1 MGVSLISEK
10 RKTRNQSRARTI
22 EAKQVW
28 RTKEKNGKSVHY
40 RKWNDEERYH
50 NERVAEQMDETSTPK
65 SIHSHSAES
74 FISGTERLPA
84 AFSTLSDVFC
94 HFNPSTRLDLQPQNG
109 NGVASSFA
117 NMVCTAARNG
127 YEFVSEFSNGVSRP
141 MTNHVHHVMRKST
154 AIKPATNYRI
164 YVDWLLSWKSV
175 AIASF
180 VQAIHPFVAYFA
192 SC

>member
-1 MGVSLISEK
+1 MERERSKRNRSGEQK
-10 RKTRNQSRARTI
+10 RKTASRCII
-22 EAKQVW
+22 E
-28 RTKEKNGKSVHY
+28 
-40 RKWNDEERYH
+40 
-50 NERVAEQMDETSTPK
+50 
-65 SIHSHSAES
+65 
-74 FISGTERLPA
+74 SGTTKKDIITRGWPNRRMKRVLRNPFIHIQQKVLLAEPSVYRA

-141 MTNHVHHVMRKST
+141 MTSHVHQVMRKST
-154 AIKPATNYRI
+154 AMKPATNNYRI
-164 YVDWLLSWKSV
+164 YVDSLLSWKSL
-175 AIASF
+175 AIACF
-180 VQAIHPFVAYFA
+180 VQGIHPFVAYLV

>member
-10 RKTRNQSRARTI
+10 RKTRNQSGARTI

-28 RTKEKNGKSVHY
+28 RTKEKNGKSGHY
-40 RKWNDEERYH
+40 RKWNDEGRYD
-50 NERVAEQMDETSTPK
+50 NERVDEQTDETSTPK

-84 AFSTLSDVFC
+84 AFSTLSHVFC

-109 NGVASSFA
+109 NGVAVSSFA

-141 MTNHVHHVMRKST
+141 MTSHVHHVMRKSS
-154 AIKPATNYRI
+154 AMKPATNN
-164 YVDWLLSWKSV
+164 
-175 AIASF
+175 
-180 VQAIHPFVAYFA
+180 
-192 SC
+192 